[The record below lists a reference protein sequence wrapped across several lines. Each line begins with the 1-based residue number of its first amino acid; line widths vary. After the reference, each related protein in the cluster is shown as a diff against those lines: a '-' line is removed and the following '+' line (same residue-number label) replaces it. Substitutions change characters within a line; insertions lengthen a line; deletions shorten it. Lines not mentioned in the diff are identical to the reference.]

1 MKRLALALAT
11 VLLLPVLNASAIPA
25 ELGVTVEGRKTNG
38 GCSFVI
44 TNTGTL
50 TTTYVIGRKTE
61 TNILGNPTPPTGFPP
76 RLDISYTLNG
86 KPFKKPPGQIQL
98 QPNETATVTMS
109 YRVLGAKPLAF
120 TRTLKTTVTASS
132 GSYVVPTA
140 RIPKGF
146 SELSPVKASANVSL
160 LIKRGTR

>member
-1 MKRLALALAT
+1 MKRFALALAA
-11 VLLLPVLNASAIPA
+11 VLLLPVLNASAQYT
-25 ELGVTVEGRKTNG
+25 LGVTVEAKKSNR

-44 TNTGTL
+44 TNTGNL
-50 TTTYVIGRKTE
+50 ATTYVIGRKTE
-61 TNILGNPTPPTGFPP
+61 TSILGNPTPPTGFPP
-76 RLDISYTLNG
+76 RLEISYTLNG

-98 QPNETATVTMS
+98 DPNETATVTMS

-132 GSYVVPTA
+132 TSAITPAARVPKFRLTPVTA
-140 RIPKGF
+140 
-146 SELSPVKASANVSL
+146 SDSVSL